1 MGKLEERSDGYYV
14 LEDVKVGAVTIPTKI
29 FQVVDKPIEDVS
41 KQPKS
46 DGFYLDIPDI
56 QDNKSE

>member
-14 LEDVKVGAVTIPTKI
+14 LENVKVGMMTIPPKV
-29 FQVVDKPIEDVS
+29 FQEVEKPLEEVS

-46 DGFYLDIPDI
+46 DGFYLDIPDR
-56 QDNKSE
+56 E

>member
-14 LEDVKVGAVTIPTKI
+14 LSDIKVGKLNIPPKV
-29 FQVVDKPIEDVS
+29 FQEVEKPLEEVS

-46 DGFYLDIPDI
+46 DGFYLDIPD
-56 QDNKSE
+56 KE